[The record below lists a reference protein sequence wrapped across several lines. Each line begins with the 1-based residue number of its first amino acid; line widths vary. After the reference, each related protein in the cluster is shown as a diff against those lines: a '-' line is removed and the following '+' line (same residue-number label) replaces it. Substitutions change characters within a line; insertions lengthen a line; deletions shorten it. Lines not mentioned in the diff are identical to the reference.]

1 MQTEERFGRSKMAHN
16 MVQYHK
22 ERNSNLDMMIIK
34 FWDILPRSMDYPLV
48 SDLAKELSQI
58 S

>member
-1 MQTEERFGRSKMAHN
+1 MQTDERFRRSKMACN

-22 ERNSNLDMMIIK
+22 ERNSNLDMLIIK
-34 FWDILPRSMDYPLV
+34 FWDILTKSMDNPLV
-48 SDLAKELSQI
+48 SGLATELSQT